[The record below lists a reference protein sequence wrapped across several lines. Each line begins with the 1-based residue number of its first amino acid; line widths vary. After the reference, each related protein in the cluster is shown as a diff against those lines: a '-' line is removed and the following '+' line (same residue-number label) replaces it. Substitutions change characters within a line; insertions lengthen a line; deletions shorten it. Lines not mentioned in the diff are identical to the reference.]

1 MRLGLNYDVLAKVV
15 SHKILIYIYNI
26 YMPSLGNVLATRL
39 GYCTG
44 YLVNKKKDS
53 ILNRN

>member
-15 SHKILIYIYNI
+15 SHKILIYIYKI